1 MGGDDS
7 KHAVIGSSS
16 CCFVGTCALEGSI
29 FGPSLLPSLCLF
41 LVHVGTPLAHTNCLS
56 CIIGMVL
63 CFAFLFCG
71 SPSILL
77 SVARLPFPL
86 LRREANLPLSGHVLG
101 KGGGELSEH
110 ARVFYG
116 RAAEP
121 SSCQCKMCQTHE
133 WRLKCI
139 IASPADMVQRPQKGD
154 ASACKH
160 VCSSTP
166 VRHGACPRIYSKVLL
181 CQPPC

>member
-1 MGGDDS
+1 MRFRRKHLRPIFAAFFVPFSCTRGDTLGTY
-7 KHAVIGSSS
+7 KLPLMHNRHGPVF
-16 CCFVGTCALEGSI
+16 CF
-29 FGPSLLPSLCLF
+29 SLLWFSVYTAQCGTVSVPTPQTGSKSPIVWPCL
-41 LVHVGTPLAHTNCLS
+41 VGA
-56 CIIGMVL
+56 GQGR
-63 CFAFLFCG
+63 AG
-71 SPSILL
+71 QG
-77 SVARLPFPL
+77 
-86 LRREANLPLSGHVLG
+86 RR
-101 KGGGELSEH
+101 ELSEH
-110 ARVFYG
+110 ARALCG